1 MVSRAR
7 RRNMSAGR
15 PARRGL
21 LAMPASAA
29 WTVRQMESYAAP
41 PRVLRITGDLVSHQR
56 RHLSGLL
63 FGLRHPPWI
72 RAGELVC
79 ADRRENRHE
88 ESEPRGQ

>member
-1 MVSRAR
+1 MYVGMFAR
-7 RRNMSAGR
+7 TGPSLK
-15 PARRGL
+15 L
-21 LAMPASAA
+21 LHRMI
-29 WTVRQMESYAAP
+29 
-41 PRVLRITGDLVSHQR
+41 RITGDLVSHQR

-88 ESEPRGQ
+88 ESEPRGQWGFRGNVAMG

>member
-1 MVSRAR
+1 VNLAKILDSYTTPRGTISRFYF
-7 RRNMSAGR
+7 S
-15 PARRGL
+15 L
-21 LAMPASAA
+21 LPTFFWEGNCCAA
-29 WTVRQMESYAAP
+29 TSHN
-41 PRVLRITGDLVSHQR
+41 GDLVSHQR
-56 RHLSGLL
+56 RHLSRLL